1 MGIMRSQD
9 QWQKIFKE
17 QEMSGLT
24 IVGYCHQYQIPTA
37 TFYAYRKKLSVSQ
50 NAFVQ
55 AKITQQVEV
64 FSSPDPIC
72 LNVGNISLTLPSTTP
87 APYLAQLLREF
98 IG

>member
-9 QWQKIFKE
+9 QWQNIFKE

-24 IVGYCHQYQIPTA
+24 IVGYCHQHQISTA
-37 TFYAYRKKLSVSQ
+37 TFYACRKKLGVSQ
-50 NAFVQ
+50 SAFIQ

-64 FSSPDPIC
+64 FSTPEPIC
-72 LNVGNISLTLPSTTP
+72 LNIGNISLSLPSTTT
-87 APYLAQLLREF
+87 APYLSQLLREF

>member
-9 QWQKIFKE
+9 QWKHIFKE

-24 IVGYCHQYQIPTA
+24 IVGYCRQHQISTA
-37 TFYAYRKKLSVSQ
+37 TFYASRKKLGANQS
-50 NAFVQ
+50 AFIQ

-64 FSSPDPIC
+64 FSSPEPIS
-72 LNVGNISLTLPSTTP
+72 LNIGSVSLTLPSTTP

-98 IG
+98 I